1 MALAGLDE
9 LRCGPKHGP
18 VTANIS
24 HFAYERQRRKKKTLI
39 PALSRREKVKRQR
52 RKKKTLIPAFSQRE
66 KVKRLGRSEIE
77 HDAPLPIWFGMRH
90 DGCLL

>member
-1 MALAGLDE
+1 MALAGFDE

-24 HFAYERQRRKKKTLI
+24 HFAYE
-39 PALSRREKVKRQR
+39 RQR

-90 DGCLL
+90 ERCKM